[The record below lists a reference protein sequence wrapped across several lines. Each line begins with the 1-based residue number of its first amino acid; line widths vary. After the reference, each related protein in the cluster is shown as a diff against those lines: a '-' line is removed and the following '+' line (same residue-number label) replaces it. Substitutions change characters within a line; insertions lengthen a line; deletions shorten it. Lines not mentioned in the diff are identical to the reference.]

1 MQTQITFLKNQQ
13 KHDAVKDFNTI
24 NNLIKVEQK

>member
-13 KHDAVKDFNTI
+13 KYDAVKDFNTI

>member
-13 KHDAVKDFNTI
+13 KHDAVKDFSTI

>member
-13 KHDAVKDFNTI
+13 KRDAVKDFSTI
-24 NNLIKVEQK
+24 NNLIKVKQK